1 MFSTD
6 TIMRLDTLHIANELY
21 RGKSLAR
28 TVMNL
33 ALRSY
38 VLQGRV
44 VDVGGGRSPDYF
56 SYLDTTEETSREVLD
71 ASITGINFETDQL
84 PFRDGEVDTVLM
96 CNVLEHIYNY
106 QFLLKEIHRV
116 IRPNGS
122 LLGFV
127 PFWVGYHPDPHDYF
141 RYTKEA
147 LVRMFKDAGYDSWEV
162 VPLGVTPIMA
172 NVNTLV
178 LSLPRPLRPILYI
191 CCLLGEWLMQKMR
204 PACVERYPLGY
215 IFTARRHA

>member
-1 MFSTD
+1 MSNAD
-6 TIMRLDTLHIANELY
+6 TAMGHDALHIAKELY

-28 TVMNL
+28 IVMNL

-38 VLQGRV
+38 ALHGRV
-44 VDVGGGRSPDYF
+44 VDVGGGRNPDYF
-56 SYLDTTEETSREVLD
+56 SYLDTTAETSREAVD

-84 PFRDGEVDTVLM
+84 PFRNGEVDTVLL
-96 CNVLEHIYNY
+96 CNVLEHIYNH

-147 LVRMFKDAGYDSWEV
+147 LMRMFKDAGYDSWEI
-162 VPLGVTPIMA
+162 VPLAVTPIMA
-172 NVNTLV
+172 NVNTFV
-178 LSLPRPLRPILYI
+178 LSLPRPLRPVLFV
-191 CCLLGEWLMQKMR
+191 CSLPVEWLMRKMR
-204 PACVERYPLGY
+204 PASVERHPLGY